1 MERKVIR
8 KVFIWIVAVAVLMLL
23 PTSLGMQHQSTEK
36 ALVLG
41 FGVDKTESEYEV
53 SMQVLIPQYNQS
65 FAEKVEIVSEKGKT
79 VDLALENTRLK
90 VGKELAV
97 AHANII
103 VLNTAV
109 LEDDIMRVLDYF
121 YRDRYLGNYSIVLS
135 TDDSAKEVLQ
145 ATSEMDSASLNSID
159 NIIKYNDKN
168 VLGQQSNLHTIATGY
183 YSPARTCV
191 IPHIDLEKTSGQ
203 DGGSSGGESGGSGD
217 SSGGGGSS
225 GGSGGNGEPSE
236 QGSTKLKN
244 EGIVVIIKDGK
255 FETKLARKDF
265 RGFSWLMN
273 NSKGYVLE
281 LNDISDDIYKDATVV
296 VEIVKSNTKL
306 NYGFSNLNKPIIKV
320 DISLTYKISSA
331 TQSAYDS
338 EKYADFVP
346 QDTDALESAIK
357 ILVETEIQN
366 ALQIAKDGHFDV
378 WNVYDRLHQFHTKK
392 LKKYLAETEG
402 DYMRDLEIFTTVHT
416 SEARL

>member
-8 KVFIWIVAVAVLMLL
+8 KVFIWIVVIAVLMLL

-36 ALVLG
+36 ALILG
-41 FGVDKTESEYEV
+41 FGVDKTQSEYEV

-79 VDLALENTRLK
+79 VDLALENARLK
-90 VGKELAV
+90 VGKQLAV

-103 VLNTAV
+103 VLNSAV
-109 LEDDIMRVLDYF
+109 LKDDIMRVLDYF

-145 ATSEMDSASLNSID
+145 ATSGMDSASLNSLD

-168 VLGQQSNLHTIATGY
+168 VLGQQSNLHTVATGY
-183 YSPARTCV
+183 YSPARTCL
-191 IPHIDLEKTSGQ
+191 IPHINLEKTSGQ
-203 DGGSSGGESGGSGD
+203 NDGGSGGENGGSSGGD
-217 SSGGGGSS
+217 SSGES
-225 GGSGGNGEPSE
+225 GDNGEPSE
-236 QGSTKLKN
+236 QGSTKVKN
-244 EGIVVIIKDGK
+244 DGDVVIIKDGK

-281 LNDISDDIYKDATVV
+281 LNNIADDIYKDATVV
-296 VEIVKSNTKL
+296 VEIVKSSTKL
-306 NYGFSNLNKPIIKV
+306 NYGFSNLNKPIINV

-331 TQSAYDS
+331 TQSEYDS
-338 EKYADFVP
+338 RKYADFVP
-346 QDTDALESAIK
+346 QDTPALESTIK
-357 ILVETEIQN
+357 TLVETEIQN
-366 ALQIAKDGHFDV
+366 ALQIAKNGHFDV
-378 WNVYDRLHQFHTKK
+378 WNVYDKLYQFHTKK

-416 SEARL
+416 AEARF

>member
-8 KVFIWIVAVAVLMLL
+8 KVFIWIVAIAVLMLL

-36 ALVLG
+36 ALILG
-41 FGVDKTESEYEV
+41 FGVDKNESEYEV

-79 VDLALENTRLK
+79 IDLALENTRLK
-90 VGKELAV
+90 IGKELAV

-103 VLNTAV
+103 VLNSAV
-109 LEDDIMRVLDYF
+109 LEEDIMRVLDYF

-135 TDDSAKEVLQ
+135 TDDNAKEILQ
-145 ATSEMDSASLNSID
+145 ATSEMDSASLNSLD
-159 NIIKYNDKN
+159 NIVKYNDKN
-168 VLGQQSNLHTIATGY
+168 VLGQQTNLHTIATGY

-191 IPHIDLEKTSGQ
+191 IPHIVLEKPSGQ
-203 DGGSSGGESGGSGD
+203 DGGASGGES
-217 SSGGGGSS
+217 SGGGDATS

-244 EGIVVIIKDGK
+244 EGAVVIIKDGK
-255 FETKLARKDF
+255 FQTKLARKDF

-273 NSKGYVLE
+273 NSKGDILE
-281 LNDISDDIYKDATVV
+281 LNNVSDDIYKDATVV

-320 DISLTYKISSA
+320 EIGLTYKISSA
-331 TQSAYDS
+331 TQSEYDS
-338 EKYADFVP
+338 KKYADFVP
-346 QDTDALESAIK
+346 QDTEALETAIK
-357 ILVETEIQN
+357 TLVKTEIQN

-378 WNVYDRLHQFHTKK
+378 WNVYDKLHQFHTKK
-392 LKKYLAETEG
+392 LKKHLAETEG
-402 DYMRDLEIFTTVHT
+402 DYMRDLEIFTIVHT
-416 SEARL
+416 AEARL

>member
-8 KVFIWIVAVAVLMLL
+8 KVFIWIVAIAVLMLL

-36 ALVLG
+36 ALILG
-41 FGVDKTESEYEV
+41 FGVDKNESEYEV

-79 VDLALENTRLK
+79 IDLALGNTRLK
-90 VGKELAV
+90 IGKELAV

-103 VLNTAV
+103 VLNSAV
-109 LEDDIMRVLDYF
+109 LEDNIMRVLDYF

-135 TDDSAKEVLQ
+135 TDDNAKEILQ
-145 ATSEMDSASLNSID
+145 ATSEMDSASLNSLD
-159 NIIKYNDKN
+159 NIVKYNDKN
-168 VLGQQSNLHTIATGY
+168 VLGQQTNLHTIATGY
-183 YSPARTCV
+183 YSPARTCI
-191 IPHIDLEKTSGQ
+191 IPHIDLEKSSGQ
-203 DGGSSGGESGGSGD
+203 DGGSSGGESGGS
-217 SSGGGGSS
+217 SSGGGGGGSS

-244 EGIVVIIKDGK
+244 EGAVVIIKDGK
-255 FETKLARKDF
+255 FQTKLARKDF

-273 NSKGYVLE
+273 NSKGYILE
-281 LNDISDDIYKDATVV
+281 LNNVSDDIYKDATVV

-320 DISLTYKISSA
+320 EIGLTYKISSA
-331 TQSAYDS
+331 TQSEYDS
-338 EKYADFVP
+338 KKYADFVP
-346 QDTDALESAIK
+346 QDTEALETAIK
-357 ILVETEIQN
+357 TLVKTEIQN

-378 WNVYDRLHQFHTKK
+378 WNVYDKLHQFHTKK

-416 SEARL
+416 AEARL

>member
-8 KVFIWIVAVAVLMLL
+8 KVFIWIVAIALLLLL
-23 PTSLGMQHQSTEK
+23 PTSLGMQHQSIEK
-36 ALVLG
+36 ALILG
-41 FGVDKTESEYEV
+41 FGVDKADTEYEV

-79 VDLALENTRLK
+79 IDLALDNTCLK
-90 VGKELAV
+90 IGKELAV

-103 VLNTAV
+103 VLSNKV
-109 LEDDIMRVLDYF
+109 LQDDIMRVLDYF

-135 TDDSAKEVLQ
+135 TDNSAKEVLQ
-145 ATSEMDSASLNSID
+145 ATSEMDSASLNSLD
-159 NIIKYNDKN
+159 NIVKYNDKN

-191 IPHIDLEKTSGQ
+191 IPHIDLEKSSGQ
-203 DGGSSGGESGGSGD
+203 DGGA
-217 SSGGGGSS
+217 S
-225 GGSGGNGEPSE
+225 GGSGGGSESASGSSDSGGSGEPSE

-244 EGIVVIIKDGK
+244 EGAVTILKDGK
-255 FETKLARKDF
+255 FERKLERKDF

-281 LNDISDDIYKDATVV
+281 LKNISDDIYNDATIV
-296 VEIVKSNTKL
+296 VEIIKSSAKL
-306 NYGFSNLNKPIIKV
+306 NYKFSELNKPIINV
-320 DISLTYKISSA
+320 DINLTYKISST

-338 EKYADFVP
+338 QKYADFVP
-346 QDTDALESAIK
+346 QDTKTLEKVIKTLIDA
-357 ILVETEIQN
+357 EIQN
-366 ALQIAKDGHFDV
+366 ALNIAKDGHFDV
-378 WNVYDRLHQFHTKK
+378 WNVYDRFHQFHTKK
-392 LKKYLAETEG
+392 LKQYLDETEG
-402 DYMRDLEIFTTVHT
+402 DYMRDLEIYTTIHT